1 MKICADAEDWLT
13 LSFLPGL
20 GCVHINRLVLEAGSP
35 GEALRRLLR
44 SRDCAGGGE
53 RVLVFD
59 RRQLTAARDRAR
71 QEMDDLARLDVSL
84 LSPACSQFPESLRT
98 IPDPPVLLY
107 YRGTLECL
115 LRPVVAIIG
124 SRAATEYGR
133 RIGAWLAA
141 ELAAQDITVASG
153 VASGIDASAHRGV
166 IEAGGRTV
174 GVLGCGI
181 DVVYPRT
188 HADLYRE
195 IAAHGVLF
203 SEYGLGSPPEGF
215 RFPVRNRIISGL
227 SRGVVV
233 VEATEK
239 SGSLITA
246 RLALDQ
252 GREVFAVPGRIDSP
266 RSAGS
271 HRLIQQGA
279 HLVQTVRDIVEVI
292 AWGDPHIPPVRHRQ
306 RSEPVP
312 LGERERALLAHL
324 DVYPTDIDSLSRQ
337 SGFPAAELHALLL
350 QLELKGAVRQLPG
363 QLYERARPPG

>member
-1 MKICADAEDWLT
+1 MQLCADAEDWLALT
-13 LSFLPGL
+13 FLPGL

-35 GEALRRLLR
+35 GEALRRLGR
-44 SRDCAGGGE
+44 RRDCAGRGE
-53 RVLVFD
+53 CARSFD

-71 QEMDDLARLDVSL
+71 QEMDDLSRLDFSL
-84 LSPACSQFPESLRT
+84 LSPACSQFPESLRA
-98 IPDPPVLLY
+98 ISDPPVLLY
-107 YRGTLECL
+107 YRGRLECL

-141 ELAAQDITVASG
+141 ELAGLDITVVSG
-153 VASGIDASAHRGV
+153 VASGIDASAHCGV
-166 IEAGGRTV
+166 LEAGGRTV

-181 DVVYPRT
+181 DVVYPRA
-188 HADLYRE
+188 HADLYRK
-195 IAAHGVLF
+195 IAVHGVLL
-203 SEYGLGSPPEGF
+203 SEYALGSPPEAF

-266 RSAGS
+266 RSAGT

-279 HLVQTVRDIVEVI
+279 HLVQAVRDIVEVI
-292 AWGDPHIPPVRHRQ
+292 AWGDPHIPLERQ
-306 RSEPVP
+306 GERSEPVQ
-312 LGERERALLAHL
+312 LGERERELLAHL
-324 DVYPTDIDSLSRQ
+324 EVYPSDIDSLLRQ
-337 SGFPAAELHALLL
+337 SGFPVAELHALLL
-350 QLELKGAVRQLPG
+350 RLELKGAIRQLPG